1 MPQNA
6 TVLIAHGP
14 YEACGHVDWRTS
26 RLDGLKCM
34 YMHLL
39 IPRIITLLSLYMYYY
54 VQYMYIGLSLYMY
67 YYVQYLYIGLSLYMY
82 YYVQYMYIGL
92 SLKKEFVFWCI
103 LSANAYY
110 STIRTN
116 R

>member
-26 RLDGLKCM
+26 WLDGLKCM

-39 IPRIITLLSLYMYYY
+39 IPRIITL
-54 VQYMYIGLSLYMY
+54 
-67 YYVQYLYIGLSLYMY
+67 LSLYMY

-116 R
+116 RKPS

>member
-39 IPRIITLLSLYMYYY
+39 IPRIITLLSLYYY
-54 VQYMYIGLSLYMY
+54 VQYMYIR
-67 YYVQYLYIGLSLYMY
+67 
-82 YYVQYMYIGL
+82 L
-92 SLKKEFVFWCI
+92 SLKKNLYFFVSI

-116 R
+116 RKSS